1 MIENGVNYKKSY
13 IEAPS
18 HAGYYPNASPM
29 IFKLLFAAKTGRI
42 LGAQIIGGDGVD
54 KRIDVVASTIQFG
67 KTVYDLVDLEL
78 AYAPPFSSAK
88 DPVNIAGMV
97 AKNML

>member
-1 MIENGVNYKKSY
+1 
-13 IEAPS
+13 
-18 HAGYYPNASPM
+18 M